1 MKEYKQ
7 YLRGSGSGKGGNQ
20 HTPVEADDSLSSIQF
35 GQVIDLLSEGEIEG
49 LDTGDINSGG
59 LQSIFLNGTRIQNP
73 DGTNNF
79 NGFTSAFRKGTQT
92 QNYIPTSELGTERSD
107 INNAEV
113 TAGNNPYTSNENNG
127 FVFTVTNTN
136 VNRVRVTMMIPNLRR
151 VEDDGD
157 IVGYAVKFNIQVN
170 YDGAG
175 YNNSVFS
182 RNANHDENNGY
193 WTEIKGKTSTQY
205 KKDYVF
211 SLSSFSNQAQIRVV
225 RISPDDP
232 TGGTEKFFSKTF
244 VAGATEIIDSKL
256 RYPNSALAF
265 LRFDSRQ
272 FSSIPRRKYLI
283 RGIKVQLPNNAK
295 VDISETQ
302 RYVVATG
309 ATETITDGIGYIGR
323 VTYTGVW
330 DGTFGTATWCADPA
344 WCFYNL
350 LTNTRYGCSVNPN
363 TLQKFEF
370 FAISQYCNEL
380 VPDQKGGTGQEPRML
395 VNILINTRKQ
405 IHDAIKDFT
414 SIFRGQSFYGAGIF
428 SLFQDK
434 PETSRYLIGNA
445 TVVEGF
451 FEYTGTSQQS
461 RHTTVTVAYQDYQK
475 LGEVDFE
482 YIEDVDSVSKYGII
496 NKQIKSIGTYSQG
509 QAHRLGLWTLKTEQF
524 ATETVSFSVP
534 INSGMIL
541 MPGMVIDIADKHK
554 TGYRHTGF
562 VSSGSTTTA
571 IKIDNTSDINQSGSN
586 FTISIILSTGL
597 LEKKTVSTIDYSNR
611 TINLAAGQSFSEA
624 PAAQTVYLL
633 ENSGVPAQQYRV
645 IDVKDD
651 GVTFKVVALKYNNSL
666 YNAVDLGEPITVRP
680 VTDLTTAPDKPTNF
694 SDNEF
699 LYSDGQGV
707 FVGCD
712 ISWQHNKRRVTE
724 FLVTYRVDNDNWATI
739 STAATSVTLRQG
751 GNFGALRAGRLQ
763 VQVQAINYLGKSSGI
778 AIHNVNLAGKTAAP
792 GQVQNLTMIP
802 TNGLARLQWT
812 QSTELDVVVGGLV
825 RLRHSPL
832 LSGVTWA
839 NSNSIHEDVTG
850 TAKEAYV
857 DLKEGTY
864 SAKFIDS
871 GGRESVDATLVEFD
885 EPDLEDLLDI
895 NTQTENN
902 TFAGLP
908 NPNTSNL
915 EVVNGELVLKSNGS
929 VLHTSGTYYFANN
942 PIDLTAVFSVK
953 LKSEIKSRSFFPTA
967 PTMNTLG
974 LDFDPLAAIN
984 TTGIAALTSFVGDTP
999 ENNNVQLYVRT
1010 TQQNP
1015 SNNVWSTWRPFNN
1028 AEFKARAYEF
1038 KAELTTNDN
1047 TAQLAVYGLK
1057 IISQMTRRTI
1067 NGSGTT
1073 LTNAD
1078 LTVNFANNFVS
1089 TPIIGVTFSAATT
1102 GEYYKITSSS
1112 SSSFSISIYDS
1123 NNSRIAKAFTF
1134 TAIGFGKSV

>member
-1 MKEYKQ
+1 MQEYRQ
-7 YLRGSGSGKGGNQ
+7 YIRGSGSGKGGNQ

-49 LDTGDINSGG
+49 LDTGSVDGAG
-59 LQSIFLNGTRIQNP
+59 LQSIFLNGTPVQNP
-73 DGTNNF
+73 DGSNNF
-79 NGFTSAFRKGTQT
+79 NGFTSAFRTGTQT
-92 QNYIPTSELGTERSD
+92 QNYIPRSQTGTERTD
-107 INNAEV
+107 INP
-113 TAGNNPYTSNENNG
+113 TQITSSTP
-127 FVFTVTNTN
+127 FTFSVTNTS
-136 VNRVRVTMMIPNLRR
+136 VNRVRVTIQLPTLRKQ
-151 VEDDGD
+151 EKDGD
-157 IVGYAVKFNIQVN
+157 IVGYQVKFNIRVN

-182 RNANHDENNGY
+182 RKSNTSQNNGY
-193 WTEIKGKTSTQY
+193 WTQIKGKTSTVY
-205 KKDYVF
+205 NKDYIF
-211 SLSSFSNQAQIRVV
+211 KLDNFSNNALIEVSRV
-225 RISPDDP
+225 SPDDP
-232 TGGTEKFFSKTF
+232 TGGEENFFS
-244 VAGATEIIDSKL
+244 VISIAGATEIIDAKL

-272 FSSIPRRKYLI
+272 FSSVPRRKYLI

-295 VDISETQ
+295 VDISTTQ
-302 RYVVATG
+302 RYVVSTG
-309 ATETITDGIGYIGR
+309 ATETITSGVGHIGR

-330 DGTFGTATWCADPA
+330 DGQFGAATWCADPA

-350 LTNTRYGCSVNPN
+350 LTNTRYGCSIPAVN
-363 TLQKFEF
+363 LQKFEF
-370 FAISQYCNEL
+370 YAISQYCNEL
-380 VPDQKGGTGQEPRML
+380 VPDLKGGTGEEPRML

-405 IHDAIKDFT
+405 IFDAIKDFT

-428 SLFQDK
+428 SVFQDK

-445 TVVEGF
+445 NVVDGF
-451 FEYTGTSQQS
+451 FEYTGTSQQA
-461 RHTTVTVAYQDYQK
+461 RHTTCTVAYQDYQK

-482 YIEDVDSVSKYGII
+482 YVEDVDSVSKYGII

-524 ATETVSFSVP
+524 STETVSFTVA
-534 INSGMIL
+534 INSGIIL
-541 MPGMVIDIADKHK
+541 MPGMIIDVADKAK
-554 TGYRHTGF
+554 TGYRHTGLI
-562 VSSGSTTTA
+562 SSGSTTTA
-571 IKIDNTSDINQSGSN
+571 IKIDNSSDINQAGSN
-586 FTISIILSTGL
+586 FTISILLSTGL
-597 LEKKTVSTIDYSNR
+597 LEKKSISTIDYANK
-611 TINLAAGQSFSEA
+611 TINLSSGQSFSET
-624 PAAQTVYLL
+624 PKAQTVYIL
-633 ENSGVPAQQYRV
+633 ENDNVLAQQYRV
-645 IDVKDD
+645 LDVKDD
-651 GVTFKVVALKYNNSL
+651 GVTYKIVALKYNNTL

-680 VTDLTTAPDKPTNF
+680 VTDLTTIPEKPTNF
-694 SDNEF
+694 SHNEF

-712 ISWQHNKRRVTE
+712 ISWQHDKKRVTE
-724 FLVTYRVDNDNWATI
+724 FIVTYRVDNDNWATI
-739 STAATSVTLRQG
+739 TTAATSVTLRQG
-751 GNFGALRAGRLQ
+751 GNFGALRAGHLQ
-763 VQVQAINYLGKSSGI
+763 VQVQAVNYLGKSSGI
-778 AIHNVNLAGKTAAP
+778 ALHDVNLAGKTAAP
-792 GQVQNLTMIP
+792 GRVENLTMIP

-812 QSTELDVVVGGLV
+812 QSAELDVVVGGLV

-871 GGRESVDATLVEFD
+871 GGRQSVNATLVEFD
-885 EPDLEDLLDI
+885 EPDLEDLTDI
-895 NTQTENN
+895 NTQTENSSFTGN
-902 TFAGLP
+902 KT
-908 NPNTSNL
+908 NL
-915 EVVNGELVLKSNGS
+915 TVTNGELLLAANGS
-929 VLHTSGTYYFANN
+929 VLHTTGVYKFANN
-942 PIDLTAVFSVK
+942 PINLGSVFSVK
-953 LKSEIKSRSFFPTA
+953 LKSEIKSRSFFPNA

-974 LDFDPLAAIN
+974 LDFDPLAPAN
-984 TTGIAALTSFVGDTP
+984 TTGIAALPSFVGDTP

-1010 TQQNP
+1010 TQLDPNDSSFVSDENNP
-1015 SNNVWSTWRPFNN
+1015 SCDYSTWRPFNN

-1057 IISQMTRRTI
+1057 IISKMTRRTI

-1078 LTVNFANNFVS
+1078 LSVNFANAFVS
-1089 TPIIGVTFSAATT
+1089 TPIIGVTFSATTT
-1102 GEYYKITSSS
+1102 GEYYKITSST
-1112 SSSFSISIYDS
+1112 SSSFSISIYDG

-1134 TAIGFGKSV
+1134 TAIGFGKAI

>member
-1 MKEYKQ
+1 MQEYKQ
-7 YLRGSGSGKGGNQ
+7 YIRGSGSGSKGGNQ
-20 HTPVEADDSLSSIQF
+20 HTPVEADDSLSSIQY
-35 GQVIDLLSEGEIEG
+35 GQVVDLLSEGEIEG
-49 LDTGDINSGG
+49 LDTGAINGAG
-59 LQSIFLNGTRIQNP
+59 LQSIFLNGTPVQNA

-79 NGFTSAFRKGTQT
+79 TGFTSAFRKGTQT
-92 QNYIPTSELGTERSD
+92 QNYIPTSQIGTERTD
-107 INNAEV
+107 INNTEI
-113 TAGNNPYTSNENNG
+113 TTSTP
-127 FVFTVTNTN
+127 FTFTVTNTN
-136 VNRVRVTMMIPNLRR
+136 VNRVRVTMQLPTLRK
-151 VEDDGD
+151 VESDGD
-157 IVGYAVKFNIQVN
+157 IVGHAVKFNIQVN

-175 YNNSVFS
+175 NNNSVFP
-182 RNANHDENNGY
+182 RNSNHSENSGY
-193 WTEIKGKTSTQY
+193 WTEIKGKTSTVY
-205 KKDYVF
+205 KKDYLF
-211 SLSSFSNQAQIRVV
+211 PLNSFSNNAVITITRV
-225 RISPDDP
+225 SPNDP
-232 TGGTEKFFSKTF
+232 TGGQEKFFSKTF
-244 VAGATEIIDSKL
+244 ISGATEIIDAKL

-295 VDISETQ
+295 VDISTTQ

-309 ATETITDGIGYIGR
+309 ATENITTGVGYIGR

-330 DGTFGTATWCADPA
+330 DGQFGAATWCADPA

-350 LTNTRYGCSVNPN
+350 LTNTRYGCSIPASN
-363 TLQKFEF
+363 LQKFEF

-380 VPDQKGGTGQEPRML
+380 VPDLKGGTGQEPRML

-405 IHDAIKDFT
+405 IFDAIKDFT

-428 SLFQDK
+428 SVFQDK
-434 PETSRYLIGNA
+434 PETSKYLIGNA
-445 TVVEGF
+445 NVVNGF
-451 FEYTGTSQQS
+451 FEYTGTSQQA
-461 RHTTVTVAYQDYQK
+461 RHTSCTVAYQDYQK

-482 YIEDVDSVSKYGII
+482 YVEDVDSVSKYGII

-524 ATETVSFSVP
+524 STETISFGVA
-534 INSGMIL
+534 INTGIIL
-541 MPGMVIDIADKHK
+541 MPGMVIDIADKAK
-554 TGYRHTGF
+554 TGYRHTGLI
-562 VSSGSTTTA
+562 STGSTTTA
-571 IKIDNTSDINQSGSN
+571 IKIDNSSDINQAGSN
-586 FTISIILSTGL
+586 FTISIILSSGL
-597 LEKKTVSTIDYSNR
+597 LEKKNVSNIDYTNK
-611 TINLAAGQSFSEA
+611 TINLSFGESFSEA

-633 ENSGVPAQQYRV
+633 ENNNVPAQQYRI

-651 GVTFKVVALKYNNSL
+651 GVTYKVVALKYNNSL

-680 VTDLTTAPDKPTNF
+680 ITDLTTAPDKVTNF

-712 ISWQHNKRRVTE
+712 ISWQHNKQRVTE
-724 FLVTYRVDNDNWATI
+724 FLVTYRVDNDNWATL

-763 VQVQAINYLGKSSGI
+763 VQVQAINYLNKSSGI
-778 AIHNVNLAGKTAAP
+778 SLHEVNLVGKTAAP
-792 GQVQNLTMIP
+792 DNVQNLTMIP

-825 RLRHSPL
+825 RIRHSPL
-832 LSGVTWA
+832 LNGVTWA

-871 GGRESVDATLVEFD
+871 GGRQSVTAALVEFD

-908 NPNTSNL
+908 SPNTSNL
-915 EVVNGELVLKSNGS
+915 EVVAGELVLKSNGS
-929 VLHTSGTYYFANN
+929 VLHTNGIYYFANN
-942 PIDLTAVFSVK
+942 PIDLGSVFSVK
-953 LKSEIKSRSFFPTA
+953 LKSEIKSRSFFPTN
-967 PTMNTLG
+967 PQIDSLG
-974 LDFDPLAAIN
+974 TDFNPNASFG
-984 TTGIAALTSFVGDTP
+984 TTGIDALVSIDGNTP
-999 ENNNVQLYVRT
+999 ENTNVQLYVRT

-1028 AEFKARAYEF
+1028 AEFRARAYEF
-1038 KAELTTNDN
+1038 KAEFNSNDN
-1047 TAQLAVYGLK
+1047 TAQIAVYGLK
-1057 IISQMTRRTI
+1057 IISRMTRRTI
-1067 NGSGTT
+1067 NGNGTT
-1073 LTNAD
+1073 LSNSD
-1078 LTVNFANNFVS
+1078 LSLTFANAFVS
-1089 TPIIGVTFSAATT
+1089 TPIIGVTFSATTT

-1112 SSSFSISIYDS
+1112 STGFSISIYDS
-1123 NNSRIAKAFTF
+1123 NNSRIAKDFTF
-1134 TAIGFGKSV
+1134 TAIGFGKAL